1 MKKMIKVLFKSIREY
16 KKDSIFA
23 MLFVFFEVIMEISM
37 PFLTSL
43 LIDEIDQDKIAAAR
57 TVGFDFTKII
67 WLSVA
72 LIAMSFIALG
82 SGVLSGKY
90 AASASAGFAKNLRK
104 DLFKKVNDFSF
115 ANIDKFS
122 SSSLVTRL
130 TTDVTNVQM
139 AYMMIIR
146 TAVRAPFMMIFSVIM
161 AFVQSPQLAW
171 VFVIVVPLLFGAL
184 IGIMIGVHKIFR
196 RIFKKYDALNESVQE
211 NISGIRTVKSYV
223 REDYEINKFKKA
235 SGEIKKDFT
244 YAERIIAWNQPV
256 MQFAIFA
263 LNLVIINVGG
273 YLILKNT
280 TIVNGEVKQVLTI
293 GKLTSLITYGIQ
305 TLMSLMMLSI
315 IFLMIL
321 MSLEAARRIT
331 EVLEEQPTIKNPE
344 NPVFE
349 VKDGSIEFENVSFK
363 YKADAEKNALENIN
377 LSIKSGQTIGI
388 LGGTGSSKTTLVNL
402 ISRLYDVSEGTLK
415 VGGIDV
421 KEYDLDTLRNQ
432 VSVVLQKNLLFSGT
446 IAENLRWGNP
456 NATDEELKQAC
467 DLACAS
473 EFIEGFNDKYETH
486 IEQGGSNV
494 SGGQKQRLCIARAL
508 LKKPKVL
515 ILDDSTSAVDTKTD
529 AKIRA
534 GLKQF
539 IPETTKIIIAQRL
552 TSIQDADLI
561 IMMDGGTI
569 IDRGTHE
576 ELMKKNSEYR
586 ETYLAQNHLA
596 EEGGAK

>member
-1 MKKMIKVLFKSIREY
+1 MKMIKVLFKSIREY
-16 KKDSIFA
+16 TKDSIFA

-57 TVGFDFTKII
+57 TIGFDFTKII

-72 LIAMSFIALG
+72 LITMSFIALG

-161 AFVQSPQLAW
+161 AFVQSTQLAW

-569 IDRGTHE
+569 VDRGTHE
-576 ELMKKNSEYR
+576 ELMKRNSEYR
-586 ETYLAQNHLA
+586 ETYLAQNHLL

>member
-1 MKKMIKVLFKSIREY
+1 MKMIKVLFKSIREY
-16 KKDSIFA
+16 TKDSIFA

-57 TVGFDFTKII
+57 TIGFDFTKII

-72 LIAMSFIALG
+72 LITMSFIALG

-569 IDRGTHE
+569 VDRGTHE
-576 ELMKKNSEYR
+576 ELMKRNSEYR
-586 ETYLAQNHLA
+586 ETYLAQNHLL